1 MWHSHFIIIEM
12 LKTKLFKPNS
22 VYFSNWIFSVT
33 LTTRAEKPP
42 KLERLQNKIP
52 DIKFDFLLLDFIRNK
67 CSRIQGTYTRTGTR
81 TEQGTVGLLLQI
93 RTFWKR
99 IYDASTGKSWSVRNF
114 LSSDR
119 LSLPHPH
126 FSSAMHWNCPR
137 ISSRISKIRTNKSMS
152 TNGYTTAKSAEIY
165 RAP

>member
-33 LTTRAEKPP
+33 LTTRVEKPP

-67 CSRIQGTYTRTGTR
+67 CSRIPRTYTRTVTRTVTR

-93 RTFWKR
+93 RTFLKR

-114 LSSDR
+114 LSPDSLLGQAIPSSSTFFISDALE
-119 LSLPHPH
+119 LSEN
-126 FSSAMHWNCPR
+126 F
-137 ISSRISKIRTNKSMS
+137 K
-152 TNGYTTAKSAEIY
+152 
-165 RAP
+165 

>member
-33 LTTRAEKPP
+33 LTTRVEKPP

-114 LSSDR
+114 LSPDSLLGQVVPPSSTFFISDALE
-119 LSLPHPH
+119 LSEN
-126 FSSAMHWNCPR
+126 F
-137 ISSRISKIRTNKSMS
+137 KSDFKN
-152 TNGYTTAKSAEIY
+152 TDK
-165 RAP
+165 